1 MNLFEQ
7 APYPQETPEMQPQNF
22 LQFLY
27 AQHDIDWADAQFDD
41 PIWWQNEMM
50 NKALNIVSGAIAYCH
65 RIGDTDSA
73 ERISRINW
81 ENRWHNSTGDM
92 AADLNFIY
100 HILSGENISAQIYDK
115 NRENFLLSILKKWET
130 KKPSFI
136 FPKRIIPRELWVNE
150 QSSLEELN
158 NALRKAF
165 IAQSKRQPYDPKNLA
180 KLRGSSQ

>member
-1 MNLFEQ
+1 
-7 APYPQETPEMQPQNF
+7 
-22 LQFLY
+22 
-27 AQHDIDWADAQFDD
+27 
-41 PIWWQNEMM
+41 MM

-115 NRENFLLSILKKWET
+115 NRENFLLSILKK
-130 KKPSFI
+130 
-136 FPKRIIPRELWVNE
+136 
-150 QSSLEELN
+150 
-158 NALRKAF
+158 
-165 IAQSKRQPYDPKNLA
+165 
-180 KLRGSSQ
+180 